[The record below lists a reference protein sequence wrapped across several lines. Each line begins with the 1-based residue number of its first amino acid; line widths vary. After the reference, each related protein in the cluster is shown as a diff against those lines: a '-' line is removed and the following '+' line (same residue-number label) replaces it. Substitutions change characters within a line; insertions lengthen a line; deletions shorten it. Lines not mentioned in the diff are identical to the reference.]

1 MRKDF
6 GWFLFGTGILL
17 GFAALVAIVGFQTY
31 TFLTEGSWY
40 WFTIAD
46 LFEAFGYGYKL
57 TNKIHPTASWTWVGV
72 GKLVNWIVYS
82 APAVTVALIV
92 SFIFGL
98 IGVLCTYDIKAMSQ
112 RG

>member
-6 GWFLFGTGILL
+6 GWFLLL

-57 TNKIHPTASWTWVGV
+57 TNKIDPTASWTWVGV

-82 APAVTVALIV
+82 APAVTVAVIV
-92 SFIFGL
+92 SFIIGL
-98 IGVLCTYDIKAMSQ
+98 IGVLCTYDIKAMGQ

>member
-1 MRKDF
+1 M
-6 GWFLFGTGILL
+6 GTNLPIR
-17 GFAALVAIVGFQTY
+17 
-31 TFLTEGSWY
+31 
-40 WFTIAD
+40 FTQPPR
-46 LFEAFGYGYKL
+46 G
-57 TNKIHPTASWTWVGV
+57 HVGV